1 MSCKQYTTETKIISD
16 NTTIDSNC
24 NSITF
29 YNTGTS
35 NVFVDGIKITPGTS
49 FSILGNF
56 NEMNV
61 KYYSVLFQA
70 PGTNQLTAVYK
81 RYL

>member
-29 YNTGTS
+29 YNTGTA

-70 PGTNQLTAVYK
+70 PGNNQLTAVYK